1 MTVLR
6 RCLLVLACVVSCG
19 KASAAVI
26 TMGIGGTY
34 STLAAAVAA
43 ASSGDTILVEPGTY
57 TDQVATI
64 NVPLTIEGNGGPG
77 QVVFTQSAAE
87 LPGLKGYLVTN
98 ANTTVANLTF
108 QNAAI
113 SLSDGDNGAGIR
125 QQAGNLTVI
134 NSQFLNNQEGILATP
149 NNQGNGNILI
159 ENSLFSGNGVASGPL
174 SGFEHGLYVGV
185 VASLTV
191 IGSTFQGTLAGHDI
205 KSRAA
210 TTTVMDNYLDDGV
223 TGTTSYAVDLPDGG
237 VGVISGNTID
247 QGPNTENDTMVAYSE
262 EDPANQTWADNSLL
276 VSGNLFEN
284 TNYYAIGVNNYSD
297 SVTAVISCNVFDNVP
312 QIANGAATL
321 ADNTIDGPVPSCGQS
336 VAEPPGLAAMLA
348 GGVLLAAVRL
358 RPRPRLVA

>member
-1 MTVLR
+1 MAGFCRLA
-6 RCLLVLACVVSCG
+6 LVVAGVALCRGAD
-19 KASAAVI
+19 AATL
-26 TMGIGGTY
+26 TMGVGGTY
-34 STLAAAVAA
+34 ATLADAVAA
-43 ASSGDTILVEPGTY
+43 ASAGDTIVVEPGTY

-77 QVVFTQSAAE
+77 AVVFTQSAAE

-98 ANTTVANLTF
+98 ANTTVQNITF
-108 QNAAI
+108 QNAAV
-113 SLSDGDNGAGIR
+113 SLGDGDNGAGIR

-159 ENSLFSGNGVASGPL
+159 ENSTFSGNGVGSGPL
-174 SGFEHGLYVGV
+174 SGFEHGIYAGV

-205 KSRAA
+205 KSRAG
-210 TTTVMDNYLDDGV
+210 TTTVMGNYLDDGV

-237 VGVISGNTID
+237 ADVISGNTID
-247 QGPNTENDTMVAYSE
+247 QGPDTENWTMVAYSE
-262 EDPANQTWADNSLL
+262 EDTANTTWADNSLL

-297 SVTAVISCNVFDNVP
+297 SVTAMISCNAFDNVP

-321 ADNTIDGPVPSCGQS
+321 TGNTINGPVPSCGQS
-336 VAEPPGLAAMLA
+336 VSEPPAMAATFAGLTL
-348 GGVLLAAVRL
+348 LLAVRF
-358 RPRPRLVA
+358 RKRLVR